1 MKINKILAVN
11 SVGCLHSKSTMASA
25 SWPRPFTY
33 PQKSSEKS
41 RPLFR
46 QKQTKDTPD
55 TLFADQDHSVL
66 TNLLFYS
73 EHSLL
78 WHTAFCQHFPFT
90 KKRGIC
96 KGRQI
101 LVFED
106 TENNNETR
114 FLTLNLYQ
122 NGTVMIQG
130 SESALK
136 VFIEEFEEI
145 KTLALS
151 DNDEDD
157 DPTQVNNNDPNT
169 GTSPGKSDQK
179 IAMTPKTITSVSR
192 MKDSFSLLEVEVVE
206 LKEFILSH
214 LSNNNMEQLTNDILN
229 LRQEIKYLQSDQEE
243 MSKELQ
249 QTKDEVREIKSTLGK
264 QLKEVRAEMQEELSI
279 LKSTLHTK
287 DKLINNLKEKLNSVP
302 ALKETS
308 PEPEILMNTPQAEQL
323 AMKRESHSSTD
334 PANQIDISAAED
346 PRETQALI
354 LIDSNGKYVN
364 EKLLFPNMMAQKI
377 WCPNTKSAFQVMSD
391 KNLNENYKH
400 IIIHTGTNDLRAM
413 KGHAAPVMRELA
425 IRATQCFPEAR
436 ITLSALLP
444 RTDVPFHVIHG
455 NNVELSRSCA
465 LIPNVHLIHHKDIRP
480 HHMYDHVHLNKQ
492 GVKVFARVMKS
503 TALGNALGNSRNSNN
518 KRSPHPPQRQE
529 QPPDRH
535 HNTRATRW
543 QFNDHKTLQLQNSTR

>member
-1 MKINKILAVN
+1 MSFYLKKQHKETFWTTGILFVFFGISISIFFPYVLTYVSFLITLYPEQVKINNTLAVN

-41 RPLFR
+41 RQLLR

-130 SESALK
+130 SESALQ
-136 VFIEEFEEI
+136 VFIEKFEEI

-157 DPTQVNNNDPNT
+157 DPTQVNNKDPNT
-169 GTSPGKSDQK
+169 DTSPGKSDQK
-179 IAMTPKTITSVSR
+179 IATTTKTRTSVSR

-206 LKEFILSH
+206 
-214 LSNNNMEQLTNDILN
+214 
-229 LRQEIKYLQSDQEE
+229 IK
-243 MSKELQ
+243 
-249 QTKDEVREIKSTLGK
+249 
-264 QLKEVRAEMQEELSI
+264 
-279 LKSTLHTK
+279 
-287 DKLINNLKEKLNSVP
+287 
-302 ALKETS
+302 
-308 PEPEILMNTPQAEQL
+308 
-323 AMKRESHSSTD
+323 
-334 PANQIDISAAED
+334 
-346 PRETQALI
+346 
-354 LIDSNGKYVN
+354 
-364 EKLLFPNMMAQKI
+364 
-377 WCPNTKSAFQVMSD
+377 
-391 KNLNENYKH
+391 
-400 IIIHTGTNDLRAM
+400 
-413 KGHAAPVMRELA
+413 
-425 IRATQCFPEAR
+425 
-436 ITLSALLP
+436 
-444 RTDVPFHVIHG
+444 
-455 NNVELSRSCA
+455 
-465 LIPNVHLIHHKDIRP
+465 
-480 HHMYDHVHLNKQ
+480 
-492 GVKVFARVMKS
+492 
-503 TALGNALGNSRNSNN
+503 
-518 KRSPHPPQRQE
+518 
-529 QPPDRH
+529 
-535 HNTRATRW
+535 
-543 QFNDHKTLQLQNSTR
+543 